1 MVSRKPLI
9 EPPQEPHFM
18 SDETRGLAKT
28 VVYGLLALLVP
39 RTDMQRPEPLE
50 NLTDEPSPYDLTAQS
65 DQDSPKAEEARD
77 EIKRQEMRLDSGD
90 INKTEY
96 FAEVAGI
103 LIRTEEFQ
111 RLMEHLGAHAMEAAI
126 KEVIENR
133 QEQEAPVWV
142 WSIRKR

>member
-1 MVSRKPLI
+1 M
-9 EPPQEPHFM
+9 
-18 SDETRGLAKT
+18 
-28 VVYGLLALLVP
+28 
-39 RTDMQRPEPLE
+39 
-50 NLTDEPSPYDLTAQS
+50 TDEPSPYDLTAQS
-65 DQDSPKAEEARD
+65 DQDSPKAEEARDEIDRDPLKAEEARD